1 MSRRSRDGIDPDE
14 EGDRDRKDVDDES
27 LGYNFFLVM
36 FLDKISFFEKEN
48 DGILSELTDLV
59 ELRKSMGFSSS
70 EMHALG
76 KNFIVAGGEDSRFR
90 ELDVIIKCQTRE
102 ILRQFPALRDK
113 SILLEAIS
121 EAMITNMKIVTVE
134 WFDQFKKSKIDSKS
148 RSTNGEDRI
157 WKYFERYQE
166 IFFNVFGFMYF
177 YLSTAMTLNA
187 LDNYHKLSTS
197 SEEGILWPKKK
208 SGTKEHL
215 VLFGIKG
222 WFACVNDIP
231 ICIQLKF
238 SF

>member
-1 MSRRSRDGIDPDE
+1 MSRLGDGNDPGE
-14 EGDRDRKDVDDES
+14 EGNRGRKDGDDES
-27 LGYNFFLVM
+27 PGYNFFLVM

-134 WFDQFKKSKIDSKS
+134 WFDQFKKSKLIQNRGQRTEKI
-148 RSTNGEDRI
+148 E
-157 WKYFERYQE
+157 
-166 IFFNVFGFMYF
+166 FG
-177 YLSTAMTLNA
+177 NI
-187 LDNYHKLSTS
+187 S
-197 SEEGILWPKKK
+197 SDTKK
-208 SGTKEHL
+208 S
-215 VLFGIKG
+215 FSMYS
-222 WFACVNDIP
+222 DS
-231 ICIQLKF
+231 CIFIYLQP
-238 SF
+238 